1 MIKKLISL
9 VALSIAGMTL
19 TAATIQVMPPW
30 TKGDNNP
37 ALDKGVTFQVPDI
50 DNVPDLHG
58 NPAGAQL
65 VLFIGG
71 NQFFVMPQLIAGFVA
86 KHPELKGRIFY
97 ETLPPGILRKQ
108 IAAANTLTLGNLT
121 LQVQPDVYQAESRV
135 LREMLAAGEVTDV
148 IEYTTNTLAIMVAAG
163 NPKHIQGLKDLAAPS
178 LRLAMPNPEWE
189 GIANSIGDSLRKA
202 GGAALFEKVYRSKV
216 TDGSTRLTQI
226 HHRQTPMYILA
237 GQADAGVTWGSEVK
251 FQQKIGNPITGVENS
266 RRPKHHRYLCRGRRA
281 ERSTCR
287 RSPPVA
293 GLPEESRSSGLL
305 SRVWLPFA

>member
-1 MIKKLISL
+1 MKELIRLVVLSL
-9 VALSIAGMTL
+9 A
-19 TAATIQVMPPW
+19 IQVMPPW
-30 TKGDNNP
+30 SKGTNNP
-37 ALDKGVTFQVPDI
+37 APDKGVSFQVPDI

-71 NQFFVMPQLIAGFVA
+71 NQFFVMPQLIAGFEA

-108 IAAANTLTLGNLT
+108 IAAGNTITLGNLT

-135 LREMLAAGEVTDV
+135 LREMTTTGEVTDV
-148 IEYTTNTLAIMVAAG
+148 IEYTANTLSIMVAAG

-189 GIANSIGDSLRKA
+189 GIADSIGDSLRKA
-202 GGAALFEKVYRSKV
+202 GGDALFEKIYRAKV

-237 GQADAGVTWGSEVK
+237 GQADAGVTWSSEVR
-251 FQQKIGNPITGVENS
+251 FQQQIGNPITGVEIPEDQNTTGIYAGAVV
-266 RRPKHHRYLCRGRRA
+266 RNAPHATTARQWLAYLK
-281 ERSTCR
+281 
-287 RSPPVA
+287 SPEA
-293 GLPEESRSSGLL
+293 QGAYRKFGF
-305 SRVWLPFA
+305 R